1 MLGRLEMTVEACIDA
16 YKKLMKA
23 VFEHRKRT
31 LPVRFSGKTK
41 ARFASNK
48 LLKAIE
54 DVIVRSGASVQDKF
68 DDGRQRGCRV
78 SVHLSSTMDIR

>member
-16 YKKLMKA
+16 YKNLMTV
-23 VFEHRKRT
+23 VFEDRKRK
-31 LPVRFSGKTK
+31 LPIGFSGKTK

-48 LLKAIE
+48 LNQAIKH
-54 DVIVRSGASVQDKF
+54 VVVHSGASVEDKF

-78 SVHLSSTMDIR
+78 

>member
-16 YKKLMKA
+16 YKKLMKV
-23 VFEHRKRT
+23 VFEDRKGK
-31 LPVRFSGKTK
+31 LPVGLLGKTK

-48 LLKAIE
+48 LHGAIKE
-54 DVIVRSGASVQDKF
+54 VVERSGASVDDRF

-78 SVHLSSTMDIR
+78 SVKVQSVTDLR